1 VLLAGRVLLGGGVD
15 AAFREGL
22 AGDGEPV
29 ARAGDRR
36 GRSLDDRGRLD
47 ADVQRSAKVSAQW
60 FSASPIAG
68 TPDEIAD
75 VALFLLCDAAAY
87 VTASRYFA
95 DGGLS

>member
-1 VLLAGRVLLGGGVD
+1 MPHSAKVSRATANPLPARGTGVERD
-15 AAFREGL
+15 VE
-22 AGDGEPV
+22 
-29 ARAGDRR
+29 DR
-36 GRSLDDRGRLD
+36 LDDLGRLD